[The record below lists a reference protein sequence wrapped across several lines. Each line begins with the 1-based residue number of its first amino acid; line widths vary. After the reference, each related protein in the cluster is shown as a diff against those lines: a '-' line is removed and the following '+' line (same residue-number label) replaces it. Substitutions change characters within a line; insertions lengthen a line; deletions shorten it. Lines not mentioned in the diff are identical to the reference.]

1 MDSRILEHLSVLPIS
16 DEGEAK
22 HFVHLTQVL
31 DKIFELATL
40 DDPEV
45 DKKVLDVI
53 KRVKSL
59 PIMKIS
65 LNKLVS
71 TESHRP
77 CLSTIYIY
85 QFYVEPY
92 IACNSVSTVFITVM
106 GQFKDL
112 CRKW

>member
-1 MDSRILEHLSVLPIS
+1 MDSRILEHLSVLPLS

-71 TESHRP
+71 
-77 CLSTIYIY
+77 STTYRLGIQSIGKYDKL
-85 QFYVEPY
+85 Q
-92 IACNSVSTVFITVM
+92 N
-106 GQFKDL
+106 
-112 CRKW
+112 

>member
-1 MDSRILEHLSVLPIS
+1 MDARILEHLSVLPIS

-71 TESHRP
+71 
-77 CLSTIYIY
+77 STLYSKHTFKY
-85 QFYVEPY
+85 KSKCSDEPELEFSSSSRAMKVPSRAGALQF
-92 IACNSVSTVFITVM
+92 SS
-106 GQFKDL
+106 
-112 CRKW
+112 

>member
-31 DKIFELATL
+31 DKIFELAIL

-71 TESHRP
+71 RLHMYI
-77 CLSTIYIY
+77 LSRYSKYREI
-85 QFYVEPY
+85 
-92 IACNSVSTVFITVM
+92 
-106 GQFKDL
+106 
-112 CRKW
+112 